1 MKIYHVCEY
10 CQQIY
15 LTTEVQGEGAA
26 ELPGICEECSAE
38 MGLDDTGS
46 LLKSHFYN

>member
-1 MKIYHVCEY
+1 MKIYHVCE
-10 CQQIY
+10 I
-15 LTTEVQGEGAA
+15 LSTDIFTSEVQGKGA
-26 ELPGICEECSAE
+26 ECGICEECSAE

>member
-1 MKIYHVCEY
+1 MKIYHICEY

-15 LTTEVQGEGAA
+15 RTSEVQGEGAT

-38 MGLDDTGS
+38 LGLDDRGS
-46 LLKSHFYN
+46 LLSSYYYN